1 MTSDIDS
8 PDREP
13 DREPVDES
21 DNRMFTDSFAPHDEG
36 APVADSV
43 EPVEEDDLDELE
55 DLLPK
60 GEPTEGS
67 APLP

>member
-21 DNRMFTDSFAPHDEG
+21 DNRMFTDSFAPRDEG
-36 APVADSV
+36 APA
-43 EPVEEDDLDELE
+43 EPAKEDDLDELE